1 MPLRHSERMRT
12 FLLMALVAFVVALPA
27 SAQSVE
33 QLRDEYGLRV
43 RAADN
48 PDATSQDLVLAAQAA
63 RFFRKFDE
71 SRGYLDAAR
80 AMARNEADHNAI
92 LTESLWYNLATGG
105 GVDGT
110 KRIFR
115 AALESRGENFTPAI
129 IGGWIYSWPE
139 LLVGGE
145 YDGLIQRLSADADDP
160 GYRCDCYATK
170 AWMHRVAGR
179 PAESRVYW
187 ELLNETERE
196 IPQLSSPFDEADWR
210 GRLARNLAR
219 AGHADEARAEL
230 EAAMAVDL
238 SAFESVSIRRRR
250 AQTYAELGDVEA
262 AVADLEFL
270 LSVPSLVTYYT
281 LRDRQAWAL
290 IRDRPAF
297 QALLARHLPNR

>member
-1 MPLRHSERMRT
+1 MR
-12 FLLMALVAFVVALPA
+12 FLAVALLVLLVAARL

-33 QLRDEYGLRV
+33 QLRDEYGMRV
-43 RAADN
+43 RAADS

-80 AMARNEADHNAI
+80 AMARNEADLNAI
-92 LTESLWYNLATGG
+92 LTESLWFNLATGG

-115 AALESRGENFTPAI
+115 AELESRGENFTPAI
-129 IGGWIYSWPE
+129 IGGWIYYWPE

-145 YDGLIQRLSADADDP
+145 YDALIQRLSADAADP

-179 PAESRVYW
+179 PAEARVYW
-187 ELLNETERE
+187 ELLNEAEGD
-196 IPQLSSPFDEADWR
+196 IPQLSSSFDQADWL
-210 GRLARNLAR
+210 GRRARNLAR
-219 AGHADEARAEL
+219 AGHPDEAREALRQAE
-230 EAAMAVDL
+230 AVDV
-238 SAFESVSIRRRR
+238 SALESVSIRRRR
-250 AQTYAELGDVEA
+250 AQTYAELGDVDQ
-262 AVADLEFL
+262 AVEDLEFL

-281 LRDRQAWAL
+281 LRDRLTWAP
-290 IRDRPAF
+290 IRDVPAF
-297 QALLARHLPNR
+297 QSLLARHLPGN

>member
-1 MPLRHSERMRT
+1 MRA
-12 FLLMALVAFVVALPA
+12 LLLIACLTITAATPA

-33 QLRDEYGLRV
+33 QLRNEYGLRV
-43 RAADN
+43 RAADS

-80 AMARNEADHNAI
+80 AMAEDEADLNAI

-115 AALESRGENFTPAI
+115 AALEDRRESFSPAVI
-129 IGGWIYSWPE
+129 AGWIYFWPE

-145 YDGLIQRLSADADDP
+145 YDALIQRLSADAEDA

-179 PAESRVYW
+179 PDEARVYW
-187 ELLNETERE
+187 ELLNEAERE
-196 IPQLSSPFDEADWR
+196 IPRLSSSFDEADWR
-210 GRLARNLAR
+210 GRRARNLAR

-230 EAAMAVDL
+230 AAAEAVDL
-238 SAFESVSIRRRR
+238 SALESVSIRRRR
-250 AQTYAELGDVEA
+250 AQTYAELGDVDK
-262 AVADLEFL
+262 AVEDLEFL
-270 LSVPSLVTYYT
+270 LTIPSLVTYYT
-281 LRDRQAWAL
+281 LRDRLTWAP
-290 IRDRPAF
+290 IRDLPAF
-297 QALLARHLPNR
+297 QALLARHLPEGG

>member
-1 MPLRHSERMRT
+1 VL
-12 FLLMALVAFVVALPA
+12 AVVLGFAAATPA
-27 SAQSVE
+27 SGQSVA
-33 QLRDEYGLRV
+33 QLRDEYGMRV
-43 RAADN
+43 RAADS

-80 AMARNEADHNAI
+80 ATARNPADLNAI
-92 LTESLWYNLATGG
+92 LSESLWYDLATGG

-115 AALESRGENFTPAI
+115 AALESRGENFSPAV
-129 IGGWIYSWPE
+129 IGGWIYAWPE

-145 YDGLIQRLSADADDP
+145 YDALIQRLSADSEDP

-179 PAESRVYW
+179 PAEARVYW
-187 ELLNETERE
+187 ELLNEAERD
-196 IPQLSSPFDEADWR
+196 IPQLASSFDEADWR
-210 GRLARNLAR
+210 GRRARNLAR
-219 AGHADEARAEL
+219 AGHPDEARAEL

-250 AQTYAELGDVEA
+250 AQTYAELGEVDKAVE
-262 AVADLEFL
+262 DLEFL

-281 LRDRQAWAL
+281 LRDRLTWAP
-290 IRDRPAF
+290 IRDLPAF
-297 QALLARHLPNR
+297 QAMLGKHLPKN

>member
-1 MPLRHSERMRT
+1 MRIRT
-12 FLLMALVAFVVALPA
+12 FALLALLVVAPL

-43 RAADN
+43 RAADG

-71 SRGYLDAAR
+71 ARGYLDAAR
-80 AMARNEADHNAI
+80 TMAHNEADLNAI
-92 LTESLWYNLATGG
+92 LTEALWYNLATGG

-115 AALESRGENFTPAI
+115 AALEARGENFTPAV
-129 IGGWIYSWPE
+129 IGGWIYYWPE

-145 YDGLIQRLSADADDP
+145 YDGLIQRLSADAAEP

-179 PAESRVYW
+179 PAEARVYW
-187 ELLNETERE
+187 ELLNEAEGD
-196 IPQLSSPFDEADWR
+196 IPDLTSPFDRADWL
-210 GRLARNLAR
+210 GRRARNLAR
-219 AGHADEARAEL
+219 AGHAEEARAAL
-230 EAAMAVDL
+230 AEAEAVDV
-238 SAFESVSIRRRR
+238 SALESVSIRRRR
-250 AQTYAELGDVEA
+250 AQTYAELGDVDK
-262 AVADLEFL
+262 AVEDLEFL

-281 LRDRQAWAL
+281 LRDRLTWAPV
-290 IRDRPAF
+290 RDLPAF
-297 QALLARHLPNR
+297 QAMLARHLPKN